1 MMRLLLLMILLLSSL
16 PSLAA
21 CRVSGTNA
29 AYGSQTSFVINSTVQ
44 TTTATLTVD
53 CDTAFNVLNNDFVTL
68 TLTGATTSADTRPTL
83 GRSGDATDRIPLQVC
98 AQSGC
103 SSGSELTLNGSYRWT
118 GQALLNLLTSKR
130 YTFPI
135 YIRTLQGQNVAAGA
149 YQVTLNFSVSYSIC
163 AVGVA
168 VCLNPQTGTTTFS
181 SLVTL
186 TVTNDCSTISAPNLN
201 FASAPLVKDF
211 APVSQIIAITCT
223 KGSLYTV
230 GINNGNNAVG
240 SVRNMASGDNRLS
253 YEIYKG
259 STANRWG
266 VSGTERWASDSA
278 TQVSTDGL
286 LRSYQYTARILATQ
300 NTPPAGSYTDTLV
313 VDVAF

>member
-1 MMRLLLLMILLLSSL
+1 MMRVLLLMILLFSSL
-16 PSLAA
+16 PALAA

-44 TTTATLTVD
+44 TTSATLTVD

-118 GQALLNLLTSKR
+118 GQALLNLLTNKR
-130 YTFPI
+130 YTFPV
-135 YIRTLQGQNVAAGA
+135 YLRTLQGQNVAAGA

-168 VCLNPQTGTTTFS
+168 VCLNPQTGTGTFT

-211 APVSQIIAITCT
+211 APVSQTIAITCT

-240 SVRNMASGDNRLS
+240 SVRNMASGANRLS

>member
-1 MMRLLLLMILLLSSL
+1 MMRLLLLMILLIASLS
-16 PSLAA
+16 SLAA

-29 AYGSQTSFVINSTVQ
+29 AYGSQSSFVINSTVQ
-44 TTTATLTVD
+44 TTSATLTVD

-103 SSGSELTLNGSYRWT
+103 SSGSEVTLNGSYRWT
-118 GQALLNLLTSKR
+118 GQALLNLLTNKR

-168 VCLNPQTGTTTFS
+168 VCLNPQTGTTTFT

-211 APVSQIIAITCT
+211 APVSQTIAITCT

-240 SVRNMASGDNRLS
+240 SVRNMASGANRLS

>member
-1 MMRLLLLMILLLSSL
+1 MIRLLLVIVLSLVSL
-16 PSLAA
+16 PALAE
-21 CRVSGTNA
+21 CRVSGTSA
-29 AYGSQTSFVINSTVQ
+29 AYGSQTSFVINSAVQ
-44 TTTATLTVD
+44 TTTATLTLD
-53 CDTAFNVLNNDFVTL
+53 CDAVLNVLNNDFVNL
-68 TLTGATTSADTRPTL
+68 TLTSATTTSGTRATL
-83 GRSGDATDRIPLQVC
+83 GRSGDTTDRIPLQVC

-103 SSGSELTLNGSYRWT
+103 PSGSELAINGSYRWS

-149 YQVTLNFSVSYSIC
+149 YQVTLNFSVNYSIC
-163 AVGVA
+163 ALGVA
-168 VCLNPQTGTTTFS
+168 VCLTPQNGTTTFT

-186 TVTNDCSTISAPNLN
+186 TVTNDCSTITAPNLN

-211 APVSQIIAITCT
+211 APVSQTIAITCT
-223 KGSLYTV
+223 KGSTYTV

-240 SVRNMASGDNRLS
+240 SVRNMASGANRLS

-259 STANRWG
+259 STTNRWG
-266 VSGTERWASDSA
+266 VSGTERWASTSA
-278 TQVSTDGL
+278 SQVSTDGL
-286 LRSYQYTARILATQ
+286 LKSYQYTARILATQ

>member
-1 MMRLLLLMILLLSSL
+1 MIRLLLILLLTLASL
-16 PSLAA
+16 PALAA
-21 CRVSGTNA
+21 CRVSITNA

-53 CDTAFNVLNNDFVTL
+53 CDTAFNVLNNDFVNL
-68 TLTGATTSADTRPTL
+68 TLTGATTASGSRATL
-83 GRSGDATDRIPLQVC
+83 GRSGDATDRIPLQIC
-98 AQSGC
+98 AQNGC
-103 SSGSELTLNGSYRWT
+103 PSGSELAINGSYRWS
-118 GQALLNLLTSKR
+118 GQALLNLLNNKR
-130 YTFPI
+130 YTFPV
-135 YIRTLQGQNVAAGA
+135 YFRTLQGQNVAAGV
-149 YQVTLNFSVSYSIC
+149 YQVTLNFSVNYSIC

-168 VCLNPQTGTTTFS
+168 VCLNPQNGTTTLT

-211 APVSQIIAITCT
+211 APVSQTIAITCT
-223 KGSLYTV
+223 KGSTYTV
-230 GINNGNNAVG
+230 GINNGNNAVNG
-240 SVRNMASGDNRLS
+240 VRNMASGANRLS
-253 YEIYKG
+253 YDIFKG

-266 VSGTERWASDSA
+266 ASGAERWSSDSA
-278 TQVSTDGL
+278 SQTSTDGL

-300 NTPPAGSYTDTLV
+300 STPPAGSYTDTLV

>member
-1 MMRLLLLMILLLSSL
+1 MMRVLLLMILLFSSL
-16 PSLAA
+16 PALAA

-44 TTTATLTVD
+44 TTSATLTVD

-118 GQALLNLLTSKR
+118 GQALLNLLTNKR
-130 YTFPI
+130 YTFPV
-135 YIRTLQGQNVAAGA
+135 YLRTLQGQNVAAGA

-168 VCLNPQTGTTTFS
+168 VCLNPQTGTGTFT

-211 APVSQIIAITCT
+211 APVSQTIAITCT

-240 SVRNMASGDNRLS
+240 SVRNMASGANRLS

-286 LRSYQYTARILATQ
+286 LRSYQYTARILTTQ

>member
-1 MMRLLLLMILLLSSL
+1 MIRLLLVIVLSLISL
-16 PSLAA
+16 PALAD
-21 CRVSGTNA
+21 CRVSGTSA

-44 TTTATLTVD
+44 TTTATLTLD
-53 CDTAFNVLNNDFVTL
+53 CDSVLNVLNNDFVNL
-68 TLTGATTSADTRPTL
+68 TLTGATTSAGTRATL
-83 GRSGDATDRIPLQVC
+83 GRSGDTTDRIPLQVC

-103 SSGSELTLNGSYRWT
+103 PSGSELAINGSYRWT
-118 GQALLNLLTSKR
+118 GQTLLNLLTSKR

-135 YIRTLQGQNVAAGA
+135 YLRTLQGQNVAAGA
-149 YQVTLNFSVSYSIC
+149 YQVTLSFSVNYSIC
-163 AVGVA
+163 ALGVA
-168 VCLNPQTGTTTFS
+168 VCLTPQNGTTTFT

-186 TVTNDCSTISAPNLN
+186 TVTNDCSTIAAPNLS
-201 FASAPLVKDF
+201 FASAPLVTNF
-211 APVSQIIAITCT
+211 APVSQTIAITCT
-223 KGSLYTV
+223 KGSTYTV

-240 SVRNMASGDNRLS
+240 SVRNMASGANRLS

-259 STANRWG
+259 STTNRWG

-278 TQVSTDGL
+278 SQVSTDGL
-286 LRSYQYTARILATQ
+286 LKSYQYTARILATQ

>member
-1 MMRLLLLMILLLSSL
+1 MMRLLLLMILLIASLS
-16 PSLAA
+16 SLAA

-29 AYGSQTSFVINSTVQ
+29 AYGSQSSFVINSTVQ

-168 VCLNPQTGTTTFS
+168 VCLNPQTGTTTFT

-211 APVSQIIAITCT
+211 APVSQTIAITCT

-240 SVRNMASGDNRLS
+240 SVRNMASGANRLS

>member
-1 MMRLLLLMILLLSSL
+1 MMRLLLLMILLISSL
-16 PSLAA
+16 SSLAA

-29 AYGSQTSFVINSTVQ
+29 AYGSQSSFVINSTVQ
-44 TTTATLTVD
+44 TTSATLTVD

-103 SSGSELTLNGSYRWT
+103 SSGSEVTLNGSYRWT
-118 GQALLNLLTSKR
+118 GQALLNLLTNKR
-130 YTFPI
+130 YTFPV

-168 VCLNPQTGTTTFS
+168 VCLNPQNGTSTFS

-211 APVSQIIAITCT
+211 APVSQTIAITCT

>member
-1 MMRLLLLMILLLSSL
+1 MIRLLLVIVLSLVSL
-16 PSLAA
+16 PALAE
-21 CRVSGTNA
+21 CRVSGTSA

-44 TTTATLTVD
+44 TTTATLTLD
-53 CDTAFNVLNNDFVTL
+53 CDAVLNVLNNDFVTL
-68 TLTGATTSADTRPTL
+68 TLTGATTTSGTRATL
-83 GRSGDATDRIPLQVC
+83 GRSGDTTDRIPLQVC

-103 SSGSELTLNGSYRWT
+103 PSGSELAINGNYRWT
-118 GQALLNLLTSKR
+118 GQSLLNLLTSKR

-135 YIRTLQGQNVAAGA
+135 YLRTLQGQNVAAGA
-149 YQVTLNFSVSYSIC
+149 YQVTLNFSVNYSIC
-163 AVGVA
+163 ALGVA
-168 VCLNPQTGTTTFS
+168 VCLTPQNGTTTFT

-186 TVTNDCSTISAPNLN
+186 TVTNDCSTITAPNLN

-211 APVSQIIAITCT
+211 SPVSQTIAITCT
-223 KGSLYTV
+223 KGSTYTV

-240 SVRNMASGDNRLS
+240 SVRNMASGANRLS

-259 STANRWG
+259 STTNRWG
-266 VSGTERWASDSA
+266 VSGTERWASTSA
-278 TQVSTDGL
+278 SQVSTDGL
-286 LRSYQYTARILATQ
+286 LKSYQYTARILATQ

>member
-1 MMRLLLLMILLLSSL
+1 MIRLLLVIVLSLVSL
-16 PSLAA
+16 PALAE
-21 CRVSGTNA
+21 CRVSGTSA

-44 TTTATLTVD
+44 TTTATLTLD
-53 CDTAFNVLNNDFVTL
+53 CDAVLNVLNNDFVTL
-68 TLTGATTSADTRPTL
+68 TLTGATTTSGTRATL
-83 GRSGDATDRIPLQVC
+83 GRSGDTTDRIPLQVC

-103 SSGSELTLNGSYRWT
+103 PSGSELAINGNYRWT
-118 GQALLNLLTSKR
+118 GQSLLNLLTSKR

-135 YIRTLQGQNVAAGA
+135 YLRTLQGQNVAAGA
-149 YQVTLNFSVSYSIC
+149 YQVTLNFSVNYSIC
-163 AVGVA
+163 ALGVA
-168 VCLNPQTGTTTFS
+168 VCLTPQNGTTTFT

-186 TVTNDCSTISAPNLN
+186 TVTNDCSTITAPNLN

-211 APVSQIIAITCT
+211 APVSQTIAITCT
-223 KGSLYTV
+223 KGSTYTV

-240 SVRNMASGDNRLS
+240 SVRNMASGANRLS

-259 STANRWG
+259 STTNRWG
-266 VSGTERWASDSA
+266 VSGTERWASTSA
-278 TQVSTDGL
+278 SQVSTDGL
-286 LRSYQYTARILATQ
+286 LKSYQYTARILATQ

>member
-1 MMRLLLLMILLLSSL
+1 MIRLLLVIVLSLVSL
-16 PSLAA
+16 PALAE
-21 CRVSGTNA
+21 CRVSGTSA

-44 TTTATLTVD
+44 TTTATLTLD
-53 CDTAFNVLNNDFVTL
+53 CDAVLNVLNNDFVTL
-68 TLTGATTSADTRPTL
+68 TLTGATTTSGTRATL
-83 GRSGDATDRIPLQVC
+83 GRSGDTTDRIPLQVC

-103 SSGSELTLNGSYRWT
+103 PSGSELAINGSYRWT
-118 GQALLNLLTSKR
+118 GQSLLNLLTSKR

-135 YIRTLQGQNVAAGA
+135 YLRTLQGQ
-149 YQVTLNFSVSYSIC
+149 S
-163 AVGVA
+163 VA
-168 VCLNPQTGTTTFS
+168 VCLTPQNGTTTFT

-186 TVTNDCSTISAPNLN
+186 TVTNDCSTITAPNLN

-211 APVSQIIAITCT
+211 APVSQTIAITCT
-223 KGSLYTV
+223 KGSTYTV

-240 SVRNMASGDNRLS
+240 SVRNMASGANRLS

-259 STANRWG
+259 STTNRWG
-266 VSGTERWASDSA
+266 VSGTERWASTSA
-278 TQVSTDGL
+278 SQVSTDGL
-286 LRSYQYTARILATQ
+286 LKSYQYTARILATQ

>member
-1 MMRLLLLMILLLSSL
+1 MIRLLLMILLVVASL
-16 PSLAA
+16 PALAD
-21 CRVSGTNA
+21 CRVSGTGA

-44 TTTATLTVD
+44 TTTATLTLD
-53 CDTAFNVLNNDFVTL
+53 CDSVLNVLNNDFVTL
-68 TLTGATTSADTRPTL
+68 TLTGATTTAGTRATL
-83 GRSGDATDRIPLQVC
+83 GRSGDTTDRIPVQVC
-98 AQSGC
+98 AQSDC
-103 SSGSELTLNGSYRWT
+103 PSGSELAINGSYRWT
-118 GQALLNLLTSKR
+118 GQSLLNLLTSKR

-149 YQVTLNFSVSYSIC
+149 YQVTLNFSVNYSIC
-163 AVGVA
+163 AVGIA
-168 VCLNPQTGTTTFS
+168 VCLTPQNGTSTFT

-186 TVTNDCSTISAPNLN
+186 TVTNDCSTITAPNLN

-211 APVSQIIAITCT
+211 APVSQTIAITCT
-223 KGSLYTV
+223 KGSTYTV
-230 GINNGNNAVG
+230 GINNGNYAVG
-240 SVRNMASGDNRLS
+240 SVRNMASGTNRLS

-266 VSGTERWASDSA
+266 VSGTERWASDTP
-278 TQVSTDGL
+278 TQVSSDGL
-286 LRSYQYTARILATQ
+286 LKSYQYTARILATQ

>member
-1 MMRLLLLMILLLSSL
+1 MMRLLLLMILLIASLS
-16 PSLAA
+16 SLAA

-29 AYGSQTSFVINSTVQ
+29 AYGSQSSFVINSTVQ
-44 TTTATLTVD
+44 TTSATLTVD

-103 SSGSELTLNGSYRWT
+103 SSGSEVTLNGSYRWT
-118 GQALLNLLTSKR
+118 GQALLNLLTNKR
-130 YTFPI
+130 YTFPV

-168 VCLNPQTGTTTFS
+168 VCLNPQNGTSTFS
-181 SLVTL
+181 ILVTL

-211 APVSQIIAITCT
+211 APVSQTIAITCT

-240 SVRNMASGDNRLS
+240 SVRNMASGANRLS

>member
-1 MMRLLLLMILLLSSL
+1 MMRLLLLMILLIASLS
-16 PSLAA
+16 SLAA

-29 AYGSQTSFVINSTVQ
+29 AYGSQSSFVINSTVQ
-44 TTTATLTVD
+44 TTSATLTVD

-103 SSGSELTLNGSYRWT
+103 SSGSEVTLNGSYRWT
-118 GQALLNLLTSKR
+118 GQALLNLLTNKR
-130 YTFPI
+130 YTFPV

-168 VCLNPQTGTTTFS
+168 VCLNPQTGTTTFT

-211 APVSQIIAITCT
+211 APVSQTIAITCT

-240 SVRNMASGDNRLS
+240 SVRNMASGANRLS

>member
-1 MMRLLLLMILLLSSL
+1 MIRLLLVIVLSLVSL
-16 PSLAA
+16 PALAE
-21 CRVSGTNA
+21 CRVSGTSA
-29 AYGSQTSFVINSTVQ
+29 AYGSQTSFVINSAVQ
-44 TTTATLTVD
+44 TTTATLTLD
-53 CDTAFNVLNNDFVTL
+53 CDAVLNVLNNDFVNL
-68 TLTGATTSADTRPTL
+68 TLTSATTTSGTRATL
-83 GRSGDATDRIPLQVC
+83 GRSGDTTDRIPLQVC

-103 SSGSELTLNGSYRWT
+103 PSGSELAINGSYRWS

-149 YQVTLNFSVSYSIC
+149 YQVTLNFSVNYSIC
-163 AVGVA
+163 ALGVA
-168 VCLNPQTGTTTFS
+168 VCLTPQNGTTTFT

-186 TVTNDCSTISAPNLN
+186 TVTNDCSTITAPNLN

-211 APVSQIIAITCT
+211 APVSQTIAITCT
-223 KGSLYTV
+223 KGSTYTV

-240 SVRNMASGDNRLS
+240 SVRNIASGANRLS

-259 STANRWG
+259 STTNRWG
-266 VSGTERWASDSA
+266 VSGTERWASTSA
-278 TQVSTDGL
+278 SQVSTDGL
-286 LRSYQYTARILATQ
+286 LKSYQYTARILATQ

>member
-1 MMRLLLLMILLLSSL
+1 MMRLLLLMILLIASLS
-16 PSLAA
+16 SLAA

-29 AYGSQTSFVINSTVQ
+29 AYGSQSSFVINSTVQ
-44 TTTATLTVD
+44 TTSATLTVD

-103 SSGSELTLNGSYRWT
+103 SSGSEVTLNGSYRWT
-118 GQALLNLLTSKR
+118 GQALLNLLTNKR
-130 YTFPI
+130 YTFPV

-168 VCLNPQTGTTTFS
+168 VCLNPQNGTSTFS

-211 APVSQIIAITCT
+211 APVSQTIAITCT

-240 SVRNMASGDNRLS
+240 SVRNMASGANRLS

>member
-1 MMRLLLLMILLLSSL
+1 MMRLLLLMILLFSSL
-16 PSLAA
+16 PALAA

-168 VCLNPQTGTTTFS
+168 VCLNPQTGTTTFT

-211 APVSQIIAITCT
+211 APVSQTIAITCT

-240 SVRNMASGDNRLS
+240 SVRNMANGANRLS

>member
-1 MMRLLLLMILLLSSL
+1 MIRLLLVIVLSLVSL
-16 PSLAA
+16 PALAE
-21 CRVSGTNA
+21 CRVSGTSA

-44 TTTATLTVD
+44 TTTATLTLD
-53 CDTAFNVLNNDFVTL
+53 CDAVLNVLNNDFVNL
-68 TLTGATTSADTRPTL
+68 TLTGATTSAGTRATL
-83 GRSGDATDRIPLQVC
+83 GRSGDTTDRIPLQVC

-103 SSGSELTLNGSYRWT
+103 PSGSELAINGSYRWT
-118 GQALLNLLTSKR
+118 GQSLLNLLTSKR

-135 YIRTLQGQNVAAGA
+135 YLRTLQGQSVAAGT
-149 YQVTLNFSVSYSIC
+149 YQVTLNFSVNYSIC
-163 AVGVA
+163 ALGVA
-168 VCLNPQTGTTTFS
+168 VCLTPQNGTTTFT

-186 TVTNDCSTISAPNLN
+186 TVTNDCSTITAPNLN

-211 APVSQIIAITCT
+211 APVSQTIAITCT
-223 KGSLYTV
+223 KGSTYTV

-240 SVRNMASGDNRLS
+240 SVRNMASGANRLS

-259 STANRWG
+259 STTNRWG
-266 VSGTERWASDSA
+266 VSGTERWASTSA
-278 TQVSTDGL
+278 SQVSTDGL
-286 LRSYQYTARILATQ
+286 LKSYQYTARILATQ

>member
-1 MMRLLLLMILLLSSL
+1 MMRLLLLMILLISSL
-16 PSLAA
+16 SSLAA

-44 TTTATLTVD
+44 TTSATLTVD

-118 GQALLNLLTSKR
+118 GQALLNLLTNKR
-130 YTFPI
+130 YTFPV

-149 YQVTLNFSVSYSIC
+149 YQVTLNFSVSYSIW

-168 VCLNPQTGTTTFS
+168 VCLNPQNGTSTFS

-211 APVSQIIAITCT
+211 APVSHTIAITCT

>member
-1 MMRLLLLMILLLSSL
+1 MMRLLLLMILLISSL
-16 PSLAA
+16 SSLAA

-29 AYGSQTSFVINSTVQ
+29 AYGSQSSFVINSTVQ
-44 TTTATLTVD
+44 TTSATLTVD

-103 SSGSELTLNGSYRWT
+103 SSGSEVTLNGSYRWT
-118 GQALLNLLTSKR
+118 GQALLNLLTNKR
-130 YTFPI
+130 YTFPV

-168 VCLNPQTGTTTFS
+168 VCLNPQNGTSTFS

-211 APVSQIIAITCT
+211 APVSQTIAITCT

-240 SVRNMASGDNRLS
+240 SVRNMASGGNRLS

>member
-1 MMRLLLLMILLLSSL
+1 MIRLLLVIVLSLVSL
-16 PSLAA
+16 PALAE
-21 CRVSGTNA
+21 CRVSGTSA

-44 TTTATLTVD
+44 TTTATLTLD
-53 CDTAFNVLNNDFVTL
+53 CDAVLNVLNNDFVTL
-68 TLTGATTSADTRPTL
+68 TLTGATTTSGTRATL
-83 GRSGDATDRIPLQVC
+83 GRSGDTTDRIPLQVC

-103 SSGSELTLNGSYRWT
+103 PSGSELAINGNYRWT
-118 GQALLNLLTSKR
+118 GQSLLNLLTSKR

-135 YIRTLQGQNVAAGA
+135 YLHTLQGQNVAAGA
-149 YQVTLNFSVSYSIC
+149 YQVTLNFSVNYSIC
-163 AVGVA
+163 ALGVA
-168 VCLNPQTGTTTFS
+168 VCLTPQNGTTTFT

-186 TVTNDCSTISAPNLN
+186 TVTNDCSTITAPNLN

-211 APVSQIIAITCT
+211 SPVSQTIAITCT
-223 KGSLYTV
+223 KGSTYTV

-240 SVRNMASGDNRLS
+240 SVRNMASGANRLS

-259 STANRWG
+259 STTNRWG
-266 VSGTERWASDSA
+266 VSGTERWASTSA
-278 TQVSTDGL
+278 SQVSTDGL
-286 LRSYQYTARILATQ
+286 LKSYQYTARILATQ

>member
-1 MMRLLLLMILLLSSL
+1 MTRVLLLMILLLSSL
-16 PSLAA
+16 PALAA

-44 TTTATLTVD
+44 TTSATLTVD

-118 GQALLNLLTSKR
+118 GQALLNLLTNKR
-130 YTFPI
+130 YTFPV
-135 YIRTLQGQNVAAGA
+135 YLRTLQGQNVAAGA

-168 VCLNPQTGTTTFS
+168 VCLNPQTGTGTFI

-211 APVSQIIAITCT
+211 APVSQTIAITCT

-240 SVRNMASGDNRLS
+240 SVRNMASGANRLS

-278 TQVSTDGL
+278 TQISTDGL